1 MNEFLQ
7 RLLPNPFATD
17 YTGKI
22 ADERMVDLY
31 TERELEKFA
40 KSIFE
45 VCLDSLYFNGYID
58 ASDQLYKV
66 QKELGLVDED

>member
-1 MNEFLQ
+1 MNENLE

-31 TERELEKFA
+31 TEKELEKFA
-40 KSIFE
+40 KSIFGT
-45 VCLDSLYFNGYID
+45 CLDSLYFNGYIN
-58 ASDQLYKV
+58 ASEIGRAHV
-66 QKELGLVDED
+66 